1 MRPIK
6 ITKFTIFPF
15 QAGTYNLQM
24 GDSTYVI
31 LLIRLARGHEI
42 SDWPHLLFSHPQC
55 YCQACCMI
63 YDVKWKLAKLCL
75 DDDDDEAEILFSSV
89 GDSDTLAAVITFF
102 HVFLV

>member
-42 SDWPHLLFSHPQC
+42 SD
-55 YCQACCMI
+55 
-63 YDVKWKLAKLCL
+63 
-75 DDDDDEAEILFSSV
+75 
-89 GDSDTLAAVITFF
+89 
-102 HVFLV
+102 